1 MNLNP
6 LKLFSRSAGKAPQ
19 GATLTAREAD
29 AQGPYTQILSQWT
42 ARKIA
47 PALYEA
53 LREAIPPIDA
63 AIDRYTTLDGIIR
76 VRGDNDKVVAEIDD
90 WMRNVQV
97 NDLQAGL
104 QQFYRLQ
111 SNEAYEQG
119 FTVGEFEIEKSDV
132 VRLRVADSKGIYFE
146 RRATGALDVWYSPPA
161 ARHTRGDGTDQVEAV
176 LRNNFGAANVS
187 ALLDSH
193 GYRKVK
199 QDRLVYY
206 GFNCEADNPYG
217 TSLMRSMPFVAR
229 VLLTIDNAVLQT
241 WERFGNPSF
250 DVLYK
255 TKNRRIDAAGI
266 EQRRKSI
273 ADNLAKVLSIKRAG
287 NSADFVNAVGA
298 DDELALKVIGHDNQV
313 LEIEAPARHVIEQI
327 VSKTGLPSWMLG
339 FHFSTAE
346 RLAQSQGVMI
356 IQESKTR
363 FADRLPGLNRVIETM
378 LRARGRTWKAG
389 DWELYQE
396 LPNLQDLVAQAQ
408 AEFLRAQTELMRG
421 GALPS
426 PRDPAPDLRGTGQRL
441 ARVTAGGKIIMPTD
455 NAPAHKHTHKSEQWV
470 EDVAELSRLE
480 NETAQALLTQW
491 RALQTDVLALIGVA
505 NKSAK
510 SDEPV
515 FIFDAAGLWPQLL
528 ELADEFVAS
537 VGGEDATLARNMYRA
552 WVRGTLNASAE
563 LDVDAIVGDILEQT
577 RARLGIDAL
586 DLARNA
592 TVRSLRDDIMQA
604 LADGLYDGQS
614 PAEVAQALRTRFA
627 AHDVDWERIARSEI
641 AAQQAAG
648 KFEQYAAA
656 GIEQYDWAAAGGAC
670 PICTG
675 YAAGGPYSVGSG
687 PHPMRDSHPN
697 CRCTVMAVV

>member
-6 LKLFSRSAGKAPQ
+6 FKLFPRGAGKAPQ
-19 GATLTAREAD
+19 GATLTARESD

-42 ARKIA
+42 ARKVA

-53 LREAIPPIDA
+53 LREAIAPIDA
-63 AIDRYTTLDGIIR
+63 AIDRLTTLDGIIR
-76 VRGDNDKVVAEIDD
+76 VRGDNDKIVAECEE
-90 WMRNVQV
+90 WMRNVRV

-119 FTVGEFEIEKSDV
+119 FTVGEFAIEKGDV
-132 VRLRVADSKGIYFE
+132 TRLRVADSKGVYFQ
-146 RRATGALDVWYSPPA
+146 RDKNSLQVWYAPPT
-161 ARHTRGDGTDQVEAV
+161 ARSGRGDGTDAIETV
-176 LRNNFGAANVS
+176 LRNSYAHTSVS
-187 ALLDSH
+187 GLLESG
-193 GYRKVK
+193 GYRKIPR
-199 QDRLVYY
+199 DALVYF
-206 GFNCEADNPYG
+206 GLNCEADNPYG
-217 TSLMRSMPFVAR
+217 TSIMRSMPFIAR

-298 DDELALKVIGHDNQV
+298 DDELSLKVIGHDNQV
-313 LEIEAPARHVIEQI
+313 LEIESPARHVLEQI
-327 VSKTGLPSWMLG
+327 VAKTSLPSWMLG
-339 FHFSTAE
+339 FHWSTAE
-346 RLAQSQGVMI
+346 RLAQSQGVLI

-363 FADRLPGLNRVIETM
+363 FEDRLPGLNHVIETM

-426 PRDPAPDLRGTGQRL
+426 PREPAPDLRGNGQRL
-441 ARVTAGGKIIMPTD
+441 ARVTAGGKIIFPTD
-455 NAPAHKHTHKSEQWV
+455 NAPAHKHAHKAEQWV
-470 EDVAELSRLE
+470 EDAAELSRLE
-480 NETAQALLTQW
+480 NETSRELLAQW
-491 RALQTDVLALIGVA
+491 RALQGDVLALIGVA
-505 NKSAK
+505 GKSAK
-510 SDEPV
+510 GDEPV
-515 FIFDAAGLWPQLL
+515 FIFDAAGLWPRLL

-563 LDVDAIVGDILEQT
+563 LDVEAITGDILEQT
-577 RARLGIDAL
+577 RTRLGIDAL

-614 PAEVAQALRTRFA
+614 PTGVARALAARFE

-648 KFEQYAAA
+648 KFEQYAAS

-675 YAAGGPYSVGSG
+675 YASGGPYSVGSG